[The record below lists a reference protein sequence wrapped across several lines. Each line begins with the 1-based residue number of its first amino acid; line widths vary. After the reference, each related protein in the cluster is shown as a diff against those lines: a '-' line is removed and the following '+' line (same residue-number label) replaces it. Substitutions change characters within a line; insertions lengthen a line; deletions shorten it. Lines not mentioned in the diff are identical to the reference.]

1 MFGFIYTIIGFAIF
15 WGLVI
20 FAVWFLWKNRNILK
34 ATKFKDW
41 FSVRKWTSVLY
52 SYAVSTLFPFH
63 VIEQMVI
70 RLYDEDCK
78 GYIEEIDPSTG
89 KTVKKLVTCR
99 ENGSCVHCGCDMIKA
114 YTPWDRC
121 SEGNW
126 GAMELD
132 KEKYSEIRRNY
143 PVKIKVEWP
152 E

>member
-89 KTVKKLVTCR
+89 FQDTISNLQALCR
-99 ENGSCVHCGCDMIKA
+99 AMFQSP
-114 YTPWDRC
+114 TP
-121 SEGNW
+121 SG
-126 GAMELD
+126 
-132 KEKYSEIRRNY
+132 
-143 PVKIKVEWP
+143 P
-152 E
+152 